1 MKTILLPRRAAALK
15 RAGLMAGAS
24 LLPAM
29 ASAAPITFNTA
40 LPVSTG
46 QWLIREQYMQLLMND
61 ATTVPDLNVHADAF
75 VNVVAYGVNDRLALF
90 AMAPWYLD
98 KTLRV
103 TTPMGRVNRS
113 DAGIGDTQLIARYT
127 FLQHDAP
134 GQTFRVAALAGV
146 IAPTGSSNKADRY
159 GPLPRPFQ
167 NGTGAWGGLGG
178 VVATYQTLNW
188 EADADATYQATG
200 IHDGYRTGPV
210 SEIDGSFQYRLW
222 PRRLGSGVPGFLY
235 SVLETNLTRTGH
247 DRMNGMDVAESGG
260 TQWFVSPGLQFV
272 TMNYVLETAVQLPI
286 MQSMSDHA
294 LRDRYILHIGFRA
307 HFQ

>member
-1 MKTILLPRRAAALK
+1 MKTNIQPRRSTALK
-15 RAGLMAGAS
+15 RAGLMAYAS
-24 LLPAM
+24 LLPAV
-29 ASAAPITFNTA
+29 AWAAPITFNTA

-46 QWLIREQYMQLLMND
+46 QWLIREQYMQMQMDD
-61 ATTVPDLNVHADAF
+61 ATAVPDLNVHVDAL

-98 KTLRV
+98 KTLQV
-103 TTPMGRVNRS
+103 TTPMGRVDRS
-113 DAGIGDTQLIARYT
+113 DAGIGDTQLFARYT
-127 FLQHDAP
+127 FIQHDAP
-134 GQTFRVAALAGV
+134 GRALRVAALAGV
-146 IAPTGSSNKADRY
+146 IAPTGSSDKADRY
-159 GPLPRPFQ
+159 GLLPRSFQ

-200 IHDGYRTGPV
+200 AHDGYRAGPV

-235 SVLETNLTRTGH
+235 SVLETNLIRTGH
-247 DRMNGMDVAESGG
+247 DRMNGMDVADSGG